1 MKKEKTYVGGQAVIE
16 GVMMRGP
23 EYIATVVR
31 TPSGEITIKK
41 DPVHSLGEKYPIL
54 KKPFIRGTIALGESL
69 VYGMKSLSYSAQAA
83 GEEEEQLTTKQMAAT
98 MTFSAV
104 LAIIFFL
111 VIPTYGAKFIP
122 GVAESTVRLN
132 IVEGILRLAI
142 FLLYIWGISLTS
154 DIRRVFEYH
163 GAEHKTIWTYEAG
176 EALTVENVKKHSRLH
191 PRCGTNFLLIV
202 MVVSIFVF
210 AFLGW
215 PNLIE
220 RIISRIILMPVV
232 AGISYELIRLAGRTE
247 NRMIQTLVK
256 PGLWLQY
263 LTTREPHGD
272 QIEVAI
278 KALEAAKPAEENT
291 AIADTADIP
300 VKVEI
305 KKHNEHENNV

>member
-23 EYIATVVR
+23 EYIATAVR

-83 GEEEEQLTTKQMAAT
+83 GEEEEQLTTKQMAVT

-232 AGISYELIRLAGRTE
+232 AGISYELIRLAGRKE
-247 NRMIQTLVK
+247 NHVIQTLVK

-263 LTTREPHGD
+263 LTTREPHAD

-278 KALEAAKPAEENT
+278 QALEAAKPEEET
-291 AIADTADIP
+291 EPAADAP
-300 VKVEI
+300 EMQVHVEI
-305 KKHNEHENNV
+305 KKA

>member
-23 EYIATVVR
+23 EYIATAVR

-305 KKHNEHENNV
+305 KKA

>member
-23 EYIATVVR
+23 EYIATAVR
-31 TPSGEITIKK
+31 TPFGEITIKK

-83 GEEEEQLTTKQMAAT
+83 GEEEEQLTTKQMAVT

-247 NRMIQTLVK
+247 NPVIQTLVK

-263 LTTREPHGD
+263 LTTREPHAD

-278 KALEAAKPAEENT
+278 QALEAAKPEEKAEP
-291 AIADTADIP
+291 AADAP
-300 VKVEI
+300 EMQVHVEI
-305 KKHNEHENNV
+305 KKA

>member
-23 EYIATVVR
+23 EYIATAVR

-83 GEEEEQLTTKQMAAT
+83 GEEEEQLTTKQMAVT

-232 AGISYELIRLAGRTE
+232 AGISYELIRLAGRME
-247 NRMIQTLVK
+247 NPVIQTLVK

-263 LTTREPHGD
+263 LTTREPHAD

-278 KALEAAKPAEENT
+278 QALEAAKPEEET
-291 AIADTADIP
+291 EPAADAP
-300 VKVEI
+300 EMQVHVEI
-305 KKHNEHENNV
+305 KKA